1 MSHLARPT
9 VVLADYD
16 QEQLD
21 GVRERLQ
28 TLKPQWHFRT
38 ITQGKQV
45 LNLAHNSRIDC
56 VISEIKLNDMTG
68 FDLLSQLQKHCPDIV
83 RFTLSA
89 DLEHEVVLESA
100 RANHRF
106 INRNVP
112 DEVLVSAIECSLELN
127 HTLSKE
133 TVKHRIGDIDTLP
146 ALPEIYQR
154 MLDELT
160 ATHGSLMNVARII
173 ETDPGL
179 TATVLKIVNSAFHGL
194 NQRVDSVS
202 QAVALLGVHLIK
214 NITLTAKVF
223 AQFEAN
229 DADLSKLRLLN
240 DKANKTGA
248 LCNQFARLAR
258 VPRTVVN
265 HVQIAGMLSV
275 VGQLITLSKACAA
288 SPENDTGEPVQPEL
302 LGAYLLRLWLLPDPV
317 LEAIAWQHE
326 SPPRHTTSITPLVI
340 LHATQYLT
348 DEWTD
353 VNNKMQTKRCQD
365 YLDTIVPAQVAER
378 WMEAFLDLHELTA
391 HNDLNSP
398 RAA

>member
-1 MSHLARPT
+1 MSHLARPN

-16 QEQLD
+16 QVQLD
-21 GVRERLQ
+21 ALSVRLQ
-28 TLKPQWHFRT
+28 TLKPQWHFHT
-38 ITQGKQV
+38 ITHGKQV
-45 LNLAHNSRIDC
+45 INLARNIRVDC
-56 VISEIKLNDMTG
+56 VISEIKLNDMSG
-68 FDLLSQLQKHCPDIV
+68 FDLLSKLQTHCPDIV

-89 DLEHEVVLESA
+89 DLEHEVALESA

-106 INRNVP
+106 INRAVP
-112 DEVLVSAIECSLELN
+112 DEVLVSAIESSLELN

-133 TVKHRIGDIDTLP
+133 TFKYQIGDIDTLP
-146 ALPEIYQR
+146 TLPEIYQQ

-160 ATHGSLMNVARII
+160 ATHGSLMNVAKII

-194 NQRVDSVS
+194 NQRVESVP

-223 AQFEAN
+223 AQFEAD
-229 DADLSKLRLLN
+229 DADLSTLRRLN

-275 VGQLITLSKACAA
+275 VGQLITLSKPGAA
-288 SPENDTGEPVQPEL
+288 SPDNENGSSVRPEL

-326 SPPRHTTSITPLVI
+326 TPPRHATSITPLVI

-348 DEWTD
+348 AEWTD
-353 VNNKMQTKRCQD
+353 VNSSMQTKRCQN
-365 YLDTIVPAQVAER
+365 YLETMVPANVAQH
-378 WMEAFLDLHELTA
+378 WMEAYLDLHQLTA

-398 RAA
+398 KAA